1 MIKLKAKAITMNKIS
16 YGIFS
21 SQTLRNPAPCIFFTF
36 ILGLT
41 NIVGKIWK
49 KTLLIGSTSLTET
62 LVFAKIFL
70 FTFLLKYYRKCTR
83 AQILR
88 LNFIEFY
95 IQTHQCHHH
104 IYSNT
109 RHSNTRIFS
118 CALSYSTSYPE
129 GTVFLIFITINS
141 LMYSLILYK

>member
-1 MIKLKAKAITMNKIS
+1 MAYLLSTSEKSSSLHIFHFYTWTNK
-16 YGIFS
+16 Y
-21 SQTLRNPAPCIFFTF
+21 C
-36 ILGLT
+36 
-41 NIVGKIWK
+41 WK
-49 KTLLIGSTSLTET
+49 NMEKTLLIGSTSLTET

-109 RHSNTRIFS
+109 RHSNAGIFS

-141 LMYSLILYK
+141 LMYSLI

>member
-1 MIKLKAKAITMNKIS
+1 MIKLKAKAITINKIS
-16 YGIFS
+16 YGIFY
-21 SQTLRNPAPCIFFTF
+21 SQPLRNPAPCIFFTF

-49 KTLLIGSTSLTET
+49 NSFDWLYLFNWNISLCKNIFIHFFTEI
-62 LVFAKIFL
+62 LQKV
-70 FTFLLKYYRKCTR
+70 YR

-118 CALSYSTSYPE
+118 CALSYSTSYPD
-129 GTVFLIFITINS
+129 GTVFLIFITISS